1 MSKASGK
8 SYADLEI
15 DISGARCEHLI
26 AVVLPETEHKTTA
39 IISFKCIYLSPI
51 YTHTSM
57 VKEPYGIL
65 EIFGAY
71 TLAALMRASHVAG
84 KVAE

>member
-8 SYADLEI
+8 SYAALEI

-26 AVVLPETEHKTTA
+26 AVVLPETERKTTA
-39 IISFKCIYLSPI
+39 IISFKHVYLSPK

-57 VKEPYGIL
+57 VKESYGIL
-65 EIFGAY
+65 EILWAY
-71 TLAALMRASHVAG
+71 TIFALMRTSHVAG
-84 KVAE
+84 KIGE